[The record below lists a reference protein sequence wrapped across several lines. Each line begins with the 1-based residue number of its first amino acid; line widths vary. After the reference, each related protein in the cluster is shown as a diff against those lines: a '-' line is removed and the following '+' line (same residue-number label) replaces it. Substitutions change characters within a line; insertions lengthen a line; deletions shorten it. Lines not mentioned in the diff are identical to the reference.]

1 MEVDFSKKMD
11 PAVAADYLGKSLPWL
26 RQHGK
31 RLGIKSYKIGG
42 TYYYL
47 KEDLD
52 AWIEMNAVGVATD
65 SSNKKVAKDN
75 GYLL

>member
-1 MEVDFSKKMD
+1 MDFSKKMD
-11 PAVAADYLGKSLPWL
+11 PASAAEYLGKSLPWL
-26 RQHGK
+26 RQRGK
-31 RLGIKSYKIGG
+31 SLGIKCYKIGG

-52 AWIEMNAVGVATD
+52 AWIELHAVTVAAIST
-65 SSNKKVAKDN
+65 SKKAAKEN

>member
-1 MEVDFSKKMD
+1 MDFSKKMD
-11 PAVAADYLGKSLPWL
+11 PAGAADYLGKSLPWL

-31 RLGIKSYKIGG
+31 RLGIKCYKIGG

-52 AWIEMNAVGVATD
+52 AWIELHAVTVTAVSAGR
-65 SSNKKVAKDN
+65 KVAKEN

>member
-1 MEVDFSKKMD
+1 MDFSKKMD
-11 PAVAADYLGKSLPWL
+11 PATTAGYLGKSLPWL

-31 RLGIKSYKIGG
+31 RLGIKCYKIGG

-52 AWIEMNAVGVATD
+52 AWIELHAVTVAAIST
-65 SSNKKVAKDN
+65 SKKAAKEN

>member
-1 MEVDFSKKMD
+1 MDFSKKMD
-11 PAVAADYLGKSLPWL
+11 PAATANYLGKSLPWL

-31 RLGIKSYKIGG
+31 RLGIKCYKIGG

-52 AWIEMNAVGVATD
+52 TWIELHAVSVTAVST
-65 SSNKKVAKDN
+65 SRKVAKEN

>member
-1 MEVDFSKKMD
+1 MDFSKKMD
-11 PAVAADYLGKSLPWL
+11 PATAADYLGKSLPWL
-26 RQHGK
+26 RQQGK
-31 RLGIKSYKIGG
+31 RLGIKCYKIGG

-52 AWIEMNAVGVATD
+52 AWIEMHAVSASTA
-65 SSNKKVAKDN
+65 SNNKKAAKDS

>member
-1 MEVDFSKKMD
+1 MDFSKKMD
-11 PAVAADYLGKSLPWL
+11 PATAADYLGKSLPWL
-26 RQHGK
+26 RQQGK
-31 RLGIKSYKIGG
+31 RLGIKCYKIGG

-52 AWIEMNAVGVATD
+52 AWIEMHAVGVSTATN
-65 SSNKKVAKDN
+65 NKKAAKDS

>member
-1 MEVDFSKKMD
+1 MDFSKKMD
-11 PAVAADYLGKSLPWL
+11 PAATADYLGKSLPWL

-31 RLGIKSYKIGG
+31 RLGIKCYKIGG

-52 AWIEMNAVGVATD
+52 AWIELNAVGVTAVTTGR
-65 SSNKKVAKDN
+65 KVAKES

>member
-1 MEVDFSKKMD
+1 MD
-11 PAVAADYLGKSLPWL
+11 PATTAGYLGKSLPWL

-31 RLGIKSYKIGG
+31 RLGIKCYKIGG

-52 AWIEMNAVGVATD
+52 AWIELNAVSVTAVTTGR
-65 SSNKKVAKDN
+65 KVAKES

>member
-1 MEVDFSKKMD
+1 MDFSKKMD
-11 PAVAADYLGKSLPWL
+11 PATAADYLGKSLPWL

-31 RLGIKSYKIGG
+31 RLGIKCYKIGG

-52 AWIEMNAVGVATD
+52 AWIELHAVTVTAVSTGR
-65 SSNKKVAKDN
+65 KVAKEN